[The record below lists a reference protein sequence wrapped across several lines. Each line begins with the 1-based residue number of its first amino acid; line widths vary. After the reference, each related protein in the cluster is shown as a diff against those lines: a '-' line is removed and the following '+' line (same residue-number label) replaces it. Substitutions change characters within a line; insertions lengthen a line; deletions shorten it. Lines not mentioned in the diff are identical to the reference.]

1 MKTTPLSIQ
10 TTNKLVTHY
19 KNNDKSVL
27 KYFDYSSNQYE
38 QERLAYINNRTYQRQ
53 DFVKAVHKLHEKWG
67 APETSMIELNKLL
80 DEQAVAVVGGQQAG
94 LLTGPLYSIHK
105 VISVIQLAKEQEK
118 KLGIPVVPI
127 FWIAGEDHDFEEI
140 NHTYVPTTNMK
151 MKKVKLQNKS
161 IDAGRKSVS
170 DLEFEKDK
178 LREWVEDVFLSLKET
193 DYTQDIYSLVQ
204 KVLTDSNSYSEF
216 FAKFIFQLFPDQ
228 GIILLDSH
236 APEIREIEKD
246 FFLDMIQ
253 YQQEISTSVK
263 STIDKLKSEKY
274 SISLDAAND
283 DAHLFY
289 HDEQLG
295 RVLLQ
300 VEKEGVWVDK
310 QHSIRL
316 TIDELR
322 SIAIN
327 SPHLLSNNV
336 VTRPMM
342 QEKLIPTLAFV
353 GGPGEIAYW
362 SALKDAFHI
371 LGLEMPPVVPRISFT
386 YLDRYT
392 SRLLDKYNLNLPEI
406 LTAGVKDHKQR
417 FLNEKNDYNIDEV
430 TEELKTQLKDIHQPL
445 RDIAASMGDDIKAL
459 SESNLSYLLKDVEF
473 LRKRLNNEIKKTY
486 SLEISE
492 FDRMEMILRP
502 NNGLQERIWN
512 PIYVMNCCGVDV
524 FSKMVNNHSFVH
536 EEHWTVH
543 L

>member
-19 KNNDKSVL
+19 KNNDKSVM

-38 QERLAYINNRTYQRQ
+38 QKRLEYINNRTYQRQ
-53 DFVKAVHKLHEKWG
+53 NFVEAVHKLHKKWG
-67 APETSMIELNKLL
+67 APEASMVQLNKLL

-105 VISVIQLAKEQEK
+105 IISVTQLAEEQEK

-151 MKKVKLQNKS
+151 MKKIKLQNKS

-178 LREWVEDVFLSLKET
+178 LREWIENVFLSLKET

-204 KVLTDSNSYSEF
+204 TVLSNSNSYSEF
-216 FAKFIFQLFPDQ
+216 FAKFIFQLFPNQ

-236 APEIREIEKD
+236 ASEIREIESD
-246 FFLDMIQ
+246 FFLEMIQ
-253 YQQEISTSVK
+253 HQQEISASVK
-263 STIDKLKSEKY
+263 STIDKLRTEEY
-274 SISLDAAND
+274 SISLDATED

-310 QHSIRL
+310 QHNIRL
-316 TIDELR
+316 TLEELQ

-353 GGPGEIAYW
+353 GGPGEITYW

-371 LGLEMPPVVPRISFT
+371 LELEMPPIVPRISFT

-392 SRLLDKYNLNLPEI
+392 SRLLDKYNLDLPKI
-406 LTAGVKDHKQR
+406 LNRGVKEDKQR

-430 TEELKTQLKDIHQPL
+430 TEELKTQLSDIHQPL
-445 RDIAASMGDDIKAL
+445 RDIAASLGDDIKAL
-459 SESNLSYLLKDVEF
+459 SESNLSYLLKDIEF

-486 SLEISE
+486 AIEISE
-492 FDRMEMILRP
+492 FDRLEMILRP

-524 FSKMVNNHSFVH
+524 FSRLVNNHSFVH
-536 EEHWTVH
+536 EEHWMIH